1 MKKNLITRCLGGIGV
16 GFLCLVASSCKE
28 QPAMM
33 VNNEYKVLKV
43 STTDKTLSSL
53 YSATIR
59 GRQDIDIY
67 PQVSGFITQ
76 LCVEEAGCT
85 QRTIIVCNRPG
96 ALSGGFTDSP
106 SQCGSS
112 RSSVKHCKT
121 DVRQQKRIT
130 CTKCSLRFRPTD
142 CRKLLAKCQGP
153 TGTDESPGTECPQ

>member
-67 PQVSGFITQ
+67 PQVSG
-76 LCVEEAGCT
+76 
-85 QRTIIVCNRPG
+85 
-96 ALSGGFTDSP
+96 LSLI
-106 SQCGSS
+106 
-112 RSSVKHCKT
+112 H
-121 DVRQQKRIT
+121 I
-130 CTKCSLRFRPTD
+130 
-142 CRKLLAKCQGP
+142 
-153 TGTDESPGTECPQ
+153 